1 MFRVS
6 IAQKMQKLMNTTIE
20 KPIADFGY
28 TEYQS
33 RQRFAIEVDNIDK
46 QSNLLRNSEQFIFDG
61 EKWDRKPYNG
71 FAIVSMVRNNP
82 SNMELMEVLRA
93 VSDILD
99 QQLNQNESYYMLP
112 EESYHQTIANTLSEQ
127 RYFENIV
134 DKGRFLEFPG
144 LVRDAFRKIQLDERS
159 VPMKMNMIGLNV
171 FGTCI
176 ALLGEFKLE
185 DDFNGVINF
194 RDQFYNDPELS
205 CLDVKWTRPFVG
217 HITLA
222 YLGREISA
230 NERLLLANTI
240 NEINS
245 AFDFSNA
252 VFHIAKTEL
261 RSYSDLS
268 CFNSRPGYPEYHF
281 IKL

>member
-1 MFRVS
+1 
-6 IAQKMQKLMNTTIE
+6 MNTTIE
-20 KPIADFGY
+20 KPRADFGY
-28 TEYQS
+28 AEYQS
-33 RQRFAIEVDNIDK
+33 KQRFAIGVDNIYR
-46 QSNLLRNSEQFIFDG
+46 QSQRLRNSDQFIFDG
-61 EKWDRKPYNG
+61 EKWVRNSYNG
-71 FAIVSMVRNNP
+71 FAIVSMLRNNP
-82 SNMELMEVLRA
+82 SNMELTEVLRK
-93 VSDILD
+93 VSDILN
-99 QQLNQNESYYMLP
+99 QQLNQNETYYMLP
-112 EESYHQTIANTLSEQ
+112 EESYHQTIANTLSGQ

-134 DKGRFLEFPG
+134 DKGRFFEFPI

-159 VPMKMNMIGLNV
+159 VPMKMKMIGLNV

-185 DDFNGVINF
+185 DDFNSVNNF
-194 RDQFYNDPELS
+194 REQFYNDTELS

-222 YLGREISA
+222 YLGREIKE

-240 NEINS
+240 IDIN
-245 AFDFSNA
+245 ATIDFSRA
-252 VFHIAKTEL
+252 VFHIDKTEL

-281 IKL
+281 IKS